1 MNKIDNRIF
10 DHIVIGAGSA
20 GCVVAARLAR
30 AGRRVALIEAG
41 SSDEGNMDA
50 LDLGRWKNLVGTE
63 HDYDYRTKP
72 QPRSNSTIR
81 HTRGRILG
89 GTSSINTCI
98 AFRTPA
104 VDLEQWVTKGAMGWE
119 PEIIRPIFDRL
130 LESVHLESAS
140 PDSPFHHDL
149 IAAANAADVPLVA
162 FNQNGAPVPAT
173 GGIGYLEFNKRGNMR
188 QSASVAFL
196 HPLAQWGEELTIV
209 TNTRALRLLLDDNQ
223 RAIGVET
230 DNGTLTCSS
239 DLIVSCGAFDTPTLL
254 MRSGIGPAAHL
265 AEHAIEVRH
274 ELAGVGEHLLDHSD
288 SMIAWETNRPIPQH
302 DLNAMGMA
310 LFGRTSP
317 DLSAPDMMCHIGT
330 VVFDTYTLPQGYPTA
345 EHGFSFA
352 PNVARAR
359 STGTVRLRSANP
371 NEPPRID
378 FQYFT
383 DPYDEHIMV
392 EGLKFARRIAT
403 QPPLRDWIKRE
414 LFPGE
419 AVTSDEALSA
429 YGRQV
434 AGTVYHPAGTC
445 KMGSPHDETAVV
457 DPTLRV
463 RGINN
468 LRVADA
474 SIFPT
479 MIGVNPNLT
488 CMMIGARCAEFI
500 LTDRL
505 SQGREA

>member
-1 MNKIDNRIF
+1 MRF
-10 DHIVIGAGSA
+10 DHIIIGAGSA
-20 GCVVAARLAR
+20 GCVVAATLAR

-41 SSDEGNMDA
+41 SSDEGNIDA

-63 HDYDYRTKP
+63 HDYDYRTEP

-104 VDLEQWVTKGAMGWE
+104 VDLEAWVANGATGWE
-119 PEIIRPIFDRL
+119 AEIIRPIFDRL
-130 LESVHLESAS
+130 LQTVHLETAS
-140 PDSPFHHDL
+140 RHNPFHHDL
-149 IAAANAADVPLVA
+149 IAAANTANVPLVT
-162 FNQNGAPVPAT
+162 FNQNGISVPAT
-173 GGIGYLEFNKRGNMR
+173 GGVGYLQLNKRGNMR
-188 QSASVAFL
+188 ESASVAFL
-196 HPLAQWGEELTIV
+196 HPLAQWGENLTIM
-209 TNTRALRLLLDDNQ
+209 TNTRAQRLLLDENN

-230 DNGTLTCSS
+230 GRGTLNCSS
-239 DLIVSCGAFDTPTLL
+239 DLIVSCGAFDSPTLL
-254 MRSGIGPAAHL
+254 MRSGIGAAAHL
-265 AEHAIEVRH
+265 AEHGIPLRH
-274 ELAGVGEHLLDHSD
+274 ELVGVGEHLLDHSD
-288 SMIAWETNRPIPQH
+288 SMIAWETTRPIPQH

-310 LFGRTSP
+310 IFGRTSA
-317 DLSAPDMMCHIGT
+317 DLPAPDIMCHIGT
-330 VVFDTYTLPQGYPTA
+330 AVFDTYTLPHGYPTA

-359 STGTVRLRSANP
+359 STGSVRLRSSNP
-371 NEPPRID
+371 DVPPRID

-383 DPYDEHIMV
+383 DPYDEFILI

-403 QPPLRDWIKRE
+403 QSPLRHWIKRE

-419 AVTSDEALSA
+419 GITSEEELSA

-445 KMGSPHDETAVV
+445 KMGAADDETAVV

-463 RGINN
+463 RGIDN

-488 CMMIGARCAEFI
+488 CMMIGARCAEFV
-500 LTDRL
+500 LAL
-505 SQGREA
+505 